1 MYNSNMKKVLG
12 LIITPLLVL
21 MSRPVFATSTENF
34 YFDDFT
40 ADYYLSRDAEGIS
53 HLKVVENLTAVFP
66 DYNQN
71 KGICREIPFT
81 NYGGVNVTLEKLDAS
96 DIELLRN
103 GESEPIYSIEKKN
116 DYYRV
121 CTGTEEYVLG
131 KQVYTFEYEFTKV
144 VTDFQDYQE
153 LYWDTNGNGWWQ
165 KFNKVTAR
173 VHFDKEILPAYTGE
187 SWCYVGSYGASGKER
202 CKIKQTDDG
211 VEFKAEDLA
220 RYENLTF
227 DMEIKPGT
235 FVVPAPKK
243 NYALVIL
250 TVLTLIIAILC
261 LIPTFKRFA
270 KSRTPKHYYEDLFE
284 KPEYQPHKKYDIA
297 EMTEL
302 YFGKKKDVRVGMI
315 LDLIVRR
322 KISIVREEGVLKEK
336 WSIKVN
342 SLDAISEEEKYLL
355 EILNGG
361 DLPEVGEEFKLK
373 NRTANTTLVGIEK
386 KFSKGILANLKKDQL
401 VTKDYTLGINRGGG
415 AGNLIVSLIVYAPM
429 LVMIGAMIYGF
440 LEDMLGLGGNFH
452 GILVFEDGFLP
463 TEVLIIVLALILGIT
478 MNGSAKKYLYYQN
491 AGLDAAKYMDGLK
504 LYIEMAEADRLKF
517 LQSVE
522 GADVSTGGIVKLYE
536 KLLPYAAVFGLEES
550 WMKELKDYCK
560 LEEVEEPDW
569 LMTGITAAQIS
580 RFGRSAASVARSSS
594 TMSSSGGIAGGGGS
608 SSGFSG
614 GGGGGFSGGGG
625 GGGGGGGR

>member
-1 MYNSNMKKVLG
+1 MYNSSMKKIFS
-12 LIITPLLVL
+12 LIIILSLAL
-21 MSRPVFATSTENF
+21 MSQPVLAASTENF

-53 HLKVVENLTAVFP
+53 HLKVVENLTAIFP

-96 DIELLRN
+96 NIKLLRN
-103 GESEPIYSIEKKN
+103 GESEPIYSIEKMN

-131 KQVYTFEYEFTKV
+131 RQVYTFEYEFTKV

-173 VHFDKEILPAYTGE
+173 VHFDSDILSAYTGE
-187 SWCYVGSYGASGKER
+187 SWCYVGSYGESGKER
-202 CKIKQTDDG
+202 CKIKQTNDG
-211 VEFKAEDLA
+211 AEFVAEDLT

-235 FVVPAPKK
+235 FMVPAPSR
-243 NYALVIL
+243 NYALVVLTIL
-250 TVLTLIIAILC
+250 TLGLAVLC
-261 LIPTFKRFA
+261 LMPTFKRFA
-270 KSRTPKHYYEDLFE
+270 KSRTLKHYYEDLFE
-284 KPEYQPHKKYDIA
+284 KPEYQPHPKYDLA

-322 KISIVREEGVLKEK
+322 KISIIREDGLLKDK
-336 WSIKVN
+336 WKIRLN
-342 SLDAISEEEKYLL
+342 NLDGISMEETYLL

-373 NRTANTTLVGIEK
+373 THKADSSLVSLGN
-386 KFSKGILANLKKDQL
+386 KFEKGILTKLKSDGL
-401 VTKDYTLGINRGGG
+401 VTKGYTLGINRGSTF
-415 AGNLIVSLIVYAPM
+415 GNMILSLTIYVPM
-429 LVMIGAMIYGF
+429 LMMIGVMIYGF
-440 LEDMLGLGGNFH
+440 LEDMLGLRGFH
-452 GILVFEDGFLP
+452 GILVFEKGFIP
-463 TEVLIIVLALILGIT
+463 TEAFIIVAAVMIGTI
-478 MNGSAKKYLYYQN
+478 MNVSAKKYLYYQKV
-491 AGLDAAKYMDGLK
+491 GLDAAKYMDGLQ
-504 LYIEMAEADRLKF
+504 LYIRMAEADRLKF

-522 GADVSTGGIVKLYE
+522 GADVSVDGIVKLYE
-536 KLLPYAAVFGLEES
+536 KLLPYAAIFGLEES

-560 LEEVEEPDW
+560 LEEVAEPDW
-569 LMTGITAAQIS
+569 LMTGITASQIS
-580 RFGRSAASVARSSS
+580 SFSRSAAGVTRSST
-594 TMSSSGGIAGGGGS
+594 TMSSSGGIAGGGSS